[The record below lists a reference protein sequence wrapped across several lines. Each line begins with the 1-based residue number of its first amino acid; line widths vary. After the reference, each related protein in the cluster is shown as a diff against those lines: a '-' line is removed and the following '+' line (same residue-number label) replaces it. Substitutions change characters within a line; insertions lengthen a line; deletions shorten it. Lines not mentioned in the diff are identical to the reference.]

1 MKLFVYYKFLPLE
14 QPDMKARVEHMQAQ
28 LQEMFVALHPQ
39 VMMRPKPDE
48 LGQVTWMEI
57 YDLSAVNFDEFKNAL
72 DNAAVAARLPQ
83 PRRTEQF
90 INCI

>member
-14 QPDMKARVEHMQAQ
+14 QPDVKARVEHMQAQ
-28 LQEMFVALHPQ
+28 LQKMFVALRPQ

-48 LGQVTWMEI
+48 LGRVTWMEI
-57 YDLSAVNFDEFKNAL
+57 YDLSAVDVDEFKDAL
-72 DNAAVAARLPQ
+72 DNAAVAAMLPQ

>member
-14 QPDMKARVEHMQAQ
+14 HPDIKTRVQRMQMQ
-28 LQEMFVALHPQ
+28 LQHTFSTLHAQ
-39 VMMRPKPDE
+39 VMRRPKPDE

-57 YDLSAVNFDEFKNAL
+57 YDLSSINFDEFSVELERAA
-72 DNAAVAARLPQ
+72 NAAKLPQ

-90 INCI
+90 MNC

>member
-14 QPDMKARVEHMQAQ
+14 QPDMKVRVEHMQAK
-28 LQEMFVALHPQ
+28 LQKMFVALHPQ

-57 YDLSAVNFDEFKNAL
+57 YDLSPGDVDEFKAAL
-72 DNAAVAARLPQ
+72 DSASEAAKLPQ
-83 PRRTEQF
+83 PRRIEQF
-90 INCI
+90 IKC